1 MSPSHQHESISFA
14 FSIRCRRDQD
24 NIERSLFY
32 STASILNLDQVVL
45 RPWRPVACQLQHDRA
60 TVDGGVEVVDMA
72 GVMVKLVRIV
82 IFAVDL
88 NRQRLFL
95 Q

>member
-1 MSPSHQHESISFA
+1 
-14 FSIRCRRDQD
+14 
-24 NIERSLFY
+24 
-32 STASILNLDQVVL
+32 
-45 RPWRPVACQLQHDRA
+45 
-60 TVDGGVEVVDMA
+60 VDMA

-82 IFAVDL
+82 IFVVDL